1 MQRLTTLLRTLSG
14 AFRRCT
20 RRFPVTVAFAFAL
33 TAYLCYLVTTEG
45 KAADNKLLMT
55 TGYYLSVG
63 TLLSLSLHLWAE
75 EVKRRRVRVGVQV
88 AAHLLL
94 LADALFLY
102 VYTMGARMVD
112 IGIAHGAAILAI
124 GLSVFF
130 LPFFREKDDI
140 PAWNFAQYAL
150 GTLALTVIVGA
161 VMSGGIS
168 LLALSL
174 HQLFGVA
181 VSYKCYLYILIMCS
195 LLLPLLMFLGLLP
208 EGERKHDRTPQPTV
222 FLHNILHYLF
232 LPLAGLYLLVLY
244 VYAATIIARWE
255 LPDGWVSWLV
265 TALMAGVIGIE
276 MGLYPSRVKS
286 HKLTDERIARWLPL
300 LTLPLLVLMT
310 VGIGRRFLDYGITL
324 NRLYLATLNAW
335 FYFVCI
341 GLAAGRARRI
351 SWIPVSFS
359 LVFLLTSVLPVNYA
373 NLTRRVL
380 LDEVKEALD
389 GRWNLTEDQYEA
401 WLLSLPR
408 EEARAV
414 EDKLHYLQDWFG
426 RESIQDLVKDGVPYR
441 RVTAENEPETE
452 ALNFNQAEH
461 LTLEIPRGYTHL
473 TFVRSNSVQADADYS
488 ILAFPLDETGDTLRL
503 PLDSLR
509 RWEEKPRLPLLRTT
523 GGNTLYLTRYHLF
536 IDKKEQETD
545 ALLEGCLFH
554 YIDTATIKQE

>member
-1 MQRLTTLLRTLSG
+1 MQRLASLLQTLSG
-14 AFRRCT
+14 TFRRCAV
-20 RRFPVTVAFAFAL
+20 RFPVTVAFAFAL
-33 TAYLCYLVTTEG
+33 TAYLCHLVATEG
-45 KAADNKLLMT
+45 KAADDKLLMT

-75 EVKRRRVRVGVQV
+75 EVKRRGMRIGVQV

-94 LADALFLY
+94 MADALFLY
-102 VYTMGARMVD
+102 LHTMGARMID

-174 HQLFGVA
+174 HQLFGVD

-195 LLLPLLMFLGLLP
+195 ELLPLLMFLGLLP
-208 EGERKHDRTPQPTV
+208 EGERKHDRVPQPTA

-244 VYAATIIARWE
+244 VYAGTIIARWE

-276 MGLYPSRVKS
+276 GGLYPSRIKS
-286 HKLTDERIARWLPL
+286 HKPVDERIARWLPL

-341 GLAAGRARRI
+341 GLAVGKARRI
-351 SWIPVSFS
+351 SWIPISFS
-359 LVFLLTSVLPVNYA
+359 LVFLVTSVLPVNYA
-373 NLTRRVL
+373 GITRSVL
-380 LDEVKEALD
+380 RSDVKETLGD
-389 GRWNLTEDQYEA
+389 KRNLSEVQYEA
-401 WLLSLPR
+401 WLQSLPQA
-408 EEARAV
+408 EARAV

-426 RESIQDLVKDGVPYR
+426 KESIQDLVKDGVSYR
-441 RVTAENEPETE
+441 RVMAEEEPGTE
-452 ALNFNQAEH
+452 SLDFEQTGNA
-461 LTLEIPRGYTHL
+461 TTDIPQGYSRL
-473 TFVRSNSVQADADYS
+473 TFFQYNDRLRNDTPVLSV
-488 ILAFPLDETGDTLRL
+488 PLGQTGDSLRL
-503 PLDSLR
+503 PIDSLR
-509 RWEEKPRLPLLRTT
+509 HWEGSPRLPLLHTI
-523 GGNTLYLTRYHLF
+523 GGNAFCLTRYHIF
-536 IDKKEQETD
+536 IDKKGHKMTAD
-545 ALLEGCLFH
+545 ISGCLFH
-554 YIDTATIKQE
+554 NNEINP

>member
-1 MQRLTTLLRTLSG
+1 MQRLASLLRTLSDT
-14 AFRRCT
+14 FRRCAV
-20 RRFPVTVAFAFAL
+20 RFPVTVAFAFAL
-33 TAYLCYLVTTEG
+33 TAYLCHLVATEG
-45 KAADNKLLMT
+45 KAADDKLLMT

-75 EVKRRRVRVGVQV
+75 EVKRRGMRIGVQV

-94 LADALFLY
+94 MADALFLY
-102 VYTMGARMVD
+102 LHTMGARMID

-161 VMSGGIS
+161 VMSGGVS

-174 HQLFGVA
+174 HQLFGVD

-195 LLLPLLMFLGLLP
+195 ELLPLLMFLGLLP
-208 EGERKHDRTPQPTV
+208 EGERKHDRVPQPTA

-244 VYAATIIARWE
+244 VYAGTIIARWE

-265 TALMAGVIGIE
+265 TALMAGIIGIE
-276 MGLYPSRVKS
+276 LGLYPSRVKS
-286 HKLTDERIARWLPL
+286 HKPVDERIARWLPL

-341 GLAAGRARRI
+341 GLAVGKARRI
-351 SWIPVSFS
+351 SWIPISFS
-359 LVFLLTSVLPVNYA
+359 LVFLVTSVLPVNYA
-373 NLTRRVL
+373 GITRSVL
-380 LDEVKEALD
+380 RSDVKETLGD
-389 GRWNLTEDQYEA
+389 KRNLSEVQYEA
-401 WLLSLPR
+401 WLQSLPQA
-408 EEARAV
+408 EARAV

-426 RESIQDLVKDGVPYR
+426 KESIQDLVKDGVSYR
-441 RVTAENEPETE
+441 RVMAEEEPGTE
-452 ALNFNQAEH
+452 SLDFEQTGNA
-461 LTLEIPRGYTHL
+461 TTDIPQGYSRL
-473 TFVRSNSVQADADYS
+473 TFFQYNDRLRNDTPVLSV
-488 ILAFPLDETGDTLRL
+488 PLGQTGDSLRL
-503 PLDSLR
+503 PIDSLR
-509 RWEEKPRLPLLRTT
+509 HWEGSPRLPLLHTI
-523 GGNTLYLTRYHLF
+523 GGNAFCLTRYHIF
-536 IDKKEQETD
+536 IDKKGHKMTAD
-545 ALLEGCLFH
+545 ISGCLFH
-554 YIDTATIKQE
+554 NNEINP

>member
-1 MQRLTTLLRTLSG
+1 MKQKQISHLFRTLG
-14 AFRRCT
+14 ASFRRCAV
-20 RRFPVTVAFAFAL
+20 RFPVTVAFTFAL
-33 TAYLCYLVTTEG
+33 TVYLCHLVATEG
-45 KAADNKLLMT
+45 KAADDKLLMT

-75 EVKRRRVRVGVQV
+75 EVKRRGMRIGVQV

-94 LADALFLY
+94 MADALFLY
-102 VYTMGARMVD
+102 LHTMGARMID
-112 IGIAHGAAILAI
+112 IGIAHGAGILAI

-130 LPFFREKDDI
+130 LPFYRERDDI

-174 HQLFGVA
+174 HQLFGVD

-195 LLLPLLMFLGLLP
+195 VWLPLLMFLGLLP
-208 EGERKHDRTPQPTV
+208 EGERKHDRVPQPTA

-244 VYAATIIARWE
+244 IYAGTIIARWE

-276 MGLYPSRVKS
+276 GGLYPSRVKS
-286 HKLTDERIARWLPL
+286 HKPMDERIARWLPL

-341 GLAAGRARRI
+341 GLAVGKARRI
-351 SWIPVSFS
+351 SWIPISFS

-373 NLTRRVL
+373 GITRSVL
-380 LDEVKEALD
+380 REDVKEALGD
-389 GRWNLTEDQYEA
+389 KRNLSEAQYEA
-401 WLLSLPR
+401 WLQSLPQAK
-408 EEARAV
+408 ARAV

-426 RESIQDLVKDGVPYR
+426 KESIQDLVKDGVSYR
-441 RVTAENEPETE
+441 RVMAEEEPGTE
-452 ALNFNQAEH
+452 SLDFEQTGNV
-461 LTLEIPRGYTHL
+461 TTDIPQGYSRL
-473 TFVRSNSVQADADYS
+473 TFFQYNGRLRNDTPVLSV
-488 ILAFPLDETGDTLRL
+488 PLSQTGDSLRL
-503 PLDSLR
+503 PIDSLR
-509 RWEEKPRLPLLRTT
+509 RWEERDRLPLLRTV
-523 GGNTLYLTRYHLF
+523 GGNAFCLVHYHIF
-536 IDKKEQETD
+536 IDKKECEMTAD
-545 ALLEGCLFH
+545 ISGCLFH
-554 YIDTATIKQE
+554 NNEINP

>member
-1 MQRLTTLLRTLSG
+1 MQRLASLLRTLSG
-14 AFRRCT
+14 TFRRCVV
-20 RRFPVTVAFAFAL
+20 RFPVTVAFAFAL
-33 TAYLCYLVTTEG
+33 TAYLCHLVATEG
-45 KAADNKLLMT
+45 KAADDKLLMT

-75 EVKRRRVRVGVQV
+75 EVKRRRIRIGVQV

-94 LADALFLY
+94 MADALFLY
-102 VYTMGARMVD
+102 LHTMGARMID

-130 LPFFREKDDI
+130 LPFFRERDDI

-174 HQLFGVA
+174 HQLFGVD

-195 LLLPLLMFLGLLP
+195 ELLPLLMFLGLLP
-208 EGERKHDRTPQPTV
+208 EGERKHDRVPQPTA

-244 VYAATIIARWE
+244 VYAGTIIARWE

-265 TALMAGVIGIE
+265 TALMAGIIGIE
-276 MGLYPSRVKS
+276 LGLYPSRVKS
-286 HKLTDERIARWLPL
+286 HKPVDERIARWLPL

-341 GLAAGRARRI
+341 GLAVGKARRI
-351 SWIPVSFS
+351 SWIPISFS
-359 LVFLLTSVLPVNYA
+359 LVFLVTSVLPVNYA
-373 NLTRRVL
+373 GITRSVL
-380 LDEVKEALD
+380 RSDVKETLGD
-389 GRWNLTEDQYEA
+389 KRNLSEVQYEA
-401 WLLSLPR
+401 WLQSLPQA
-408 EEARAV
+408 EARAV

-426 RESIQDLVKDGVPYR
+426 KESIQDLVKDGVSYR
-441 RVTAENEPETE
+441 RVMAEEEPGTE
-452 ALNFNQAEH
+452 SLDFEQTGNA
-461 LTLEIPRGYTHL
+461 TTDIPQGYSRL
-473 TFVRSNSVQADADYS
+473 TFFQYNDRLRNDTPVLSV
-488 ILAFPLDETGDTLRL
+488 PLGQTGDSLRL
-503 PLDSLR
+503 PIDSLR
-509 RWEEKPRLPLLRTT
+509 HWEGSPRLPLLHTI
-523 GGNTLYLTRYHLF
+523 GGNAFCLTRYHIF
-536 IDKKEQETD
+536 IDKKGHKMTAD
-545 ALLEGCLFH
+545 ISGCLFH
-554 YIDTATIKQE
+554 NNEINP

>member
-1 MQRLTTLLRTLSG
+1 MQRLAFLLQTLSG
-14 AFRRCT
+14 TFRRCAV
-20 RRFPVTVAFAFAL
+20 RFPVTVAFAFAL
-33 TAYLCYLVTTEG
+33 TAYLCHLVATEG
-45 KAADNKLLMT
+45 KAADDKLLMT

-75 EVKRRRVRVGVQV
+75 EVKRRGMRIGVQV

-94 LADALFLY
+94 MADALFLY
-102 VYTMGARMVD
+102 LHTMGARMID

-174 HQLFGVA
+174 HQLFGVD

-195 LLLPLLMFLGLLP
+195 ELLPLLMFLGLLP
-208 EGERKHDRTPQPTV
+208 EGERKHDRLPQPTA

-244 VYAATIIARWE
+244 VYAGTIIARWE

-276 MGLYPSRVKS
+276 GGLYPSRVKS
-286 HKLTDERIARWLPL
+286 HKPVDERIARWLPL

-341 GLAAGRARRI
+341 GLAVGKARRI
-351 SWIPVSFS
+351 SWIPISFS
-359 LVFLLTSVLPVNYA
+359 LVFLVTSVLPVNYA
-373 NLTRRVL
+373 GITRSVL
-380 LDEVKEALD
+380 RSDVKETLGD
-389 GRWNLTEDQYEA
+389 KRNLSEVQYEA
-401 WLLSLPR
+401 WLQSLPQA
-408 EEARAV
+408 EARAV

-426 RESIQDLVKDGVPYR
+426 KESIQDLVKDGVSYR
-441 RVTAENEPETE
+441 RVMAEEEPGTE
-452 ALNFNQAEH
+452 SLDFEQTGNA
-461 LTLEIPRGYTHL
+461 TTDIPQGYSRL
-473 TFVRSNSVQADADYS
+473 TFFQYNDRLRNDTPVLSV
-488 ILAFPLDETGDTLRL
+488 PLGQTGDSLRL
-503 PLDSLR
+503 PIDSLR
-509 RWEEKPRLPLLRTT
+509 HWEGSPRLPLLHTI
-523 GGNTLYLTRYHLF
+523 GGNAFCLTRYHIF
-536 IDKKEQETD
+536 IDKKGHKMTAD
-545 ALLEGCLFH
+545 ISGCLFH
-554 YIDTATIKQE
+554 NNEINP